1 EEFDIKNINL
11 LTNIIKDN
19 RADLRLI
26 EFALE
31 ILTNVITY
39 DVTNNQ
45 EQSGLTQDTII
56 QTYIENKEHV
66 LVIGE
71 LILKN
76 NYNIRSEA
84 IRFLTALE
92 TPHPL
97 LTNADALSSSISSSG
112 CSRSPISHHPDC
124 STVSSFFQEQATVA
138 AALFSNSS
146 LNCLYSMY
154 SISLF
159 GIGSSSCPILPRVNF
174 STEQIARVCKT
185 LEENGNIQRLERFL
199 WLLQVSPTSSN
210 ILIEHESILRARA
223 LVAFDLGNYQEVYHL
238 LENYKYTRNYHTNLQ
253 TMWMEAHHQEAEKLR
268 GRPLGP
274 IDKYRVRKKYPL
286 LRTIWDG
293 EEKSHCFKERT
304 RSLLRKSYLEDPYLN
319 PIKKCQLA
327 QTTGLTAIQ
336 VANWFKNRRQ
346 RGRAAKAKNRQLF
359 SLPNHSYF
367 PSSST

>member
-1 EEFDIKNINL
+1 EFDIKNINL

-66 LVIGE
+66 LVIDE

-92 TPHPL
+92 AVNSLISAPHPL
-97 LTNADALSSSISSSG
+97 LANVDALSSSISSSG
-112 CSRSPISHHPDC
+112 CSRSPISHHSDC
-124 STVSSFFQEQATVA
+124 STVSSFFQEQAAVA
-138 AALFSNSS
+138 AALFSNSF
-146 LNCLYSMY
+146 LNCLYPMY

-159 GIGSSSCPILPRVNF
+159 GIGSSSCPVLPRVNF

-185 LEENGNIQRLERFL
+185 LEENGDIQRLGRFL
-199 WLLQVSPTSSN
+199 WSLQVLPTSSN
-210 ILIEHESILRARA
+210 ILIEHESILGARA
-223 LVAFDLGNYQEVYHL
+223 LVAFHLRNYQEVYHL
-238 LENYKYTRNYHTNLQ
+238 LENYKYTRNYHTKLQ
-253 TMWMEAHHQEAEKLR
+253 TMWMEAHYQEAEKLC

-274 IDKYRVRKKYPL
+274 V
-286 LRTIWDG
+286 
-293 EEKSHCFKERT
+293 
-304 RSLLRKSYLEDPYLN
+304 
-319 PIKKCQLA
+319 
-327 QTTGLTAIQ
+327 
-336 VANWFKNRRQ
+336 
-346 RGRAAKAKNRQLF
+346 
-359 SLPNHSYF
+359 
-367 PSSST
+367 